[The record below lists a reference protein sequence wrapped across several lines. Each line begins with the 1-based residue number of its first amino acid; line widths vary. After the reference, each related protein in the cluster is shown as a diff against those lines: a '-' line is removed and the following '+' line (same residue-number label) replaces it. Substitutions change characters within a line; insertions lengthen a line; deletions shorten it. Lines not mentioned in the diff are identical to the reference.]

1 MAKVR
6 LIFLSLLTLLF
17 CSCEQDGL
25 DLTMTLGP
33 YGKESRQVLLLYG
46 AGFNSLSSDIWSN
59 IDEIKRGY
67 LPGKGRNDDVVLVFS
82 HLTKNNRRV
91 YSSETAPVLIRLYNE
106 HGEAR
111 ADTIRTWPVGTPV
124 ANKEMMTEVF
134 NWVRE

>member
-82 HLTKNNRRV
+82 HLTKSAGRPVRTRSGPGLSVRPSPTRR
-91 YSSETAPVLIRLYNE
+91 
-106 HGEAR
+106 
-111 ADTIRTWPVGTPV
+111 
-124 ANKEMMTEVF
+124 
-134 NWVRE
+134 